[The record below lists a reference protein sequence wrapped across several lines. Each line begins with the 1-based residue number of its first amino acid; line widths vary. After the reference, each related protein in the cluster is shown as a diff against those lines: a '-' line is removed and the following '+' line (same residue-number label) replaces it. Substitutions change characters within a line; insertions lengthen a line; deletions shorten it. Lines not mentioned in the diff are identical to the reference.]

1 MNSLWPTI
9 SVLLL
14 QRVLQQE
21 QPPTPRGRVGNFKPA
36 LSGEFHTGA
45 CASSADRSQE
55 AFG

>member
-21 QPPTPRGRVGNFKPA
+21 QPPTTPGP
-36 LSGEFHTGA
+36 SGEFQTGA
-45 CASSADRSQE
+45 IWGVSHRRLCK
-55 AFG
+55 FG